1 MKKVLLS
8 LGFAALSTFTFGQ
21 MGQGSVSIDP
31 YIGIPN
37 WANSIIYNQYD
48 GNATNVQDYQV
59 VGSML
64 SYGGRVEYMIS
75 DQVGIGADV
84 NYEVS
89 GYSFKFDDYVYDAN
103 GNALQ
108 DVNGDYLITTYQ
120 TTLRKKCVPC
130 FA

>member
-84 NYEVS
+84 NY
-89 GYSFKFDDYVYDAN
+89 
-103 GNALQ
+103 
-108 DVNGDYLITTYQ
+108 
-120 TTLRKKCVPC
+120 
-130 FA
+130 